1 MLDYKNPDYA
11 PIFLARA
18 RLLAGLRARNDP
30 KEWAAMRGHYKA
42 HSADFI
48 NDWGVTLDP
57 RNIERGLPAA
67 VPFILFPRQREW
79 VEYVI
84 KKWRGAEPGL
94 TEKSRDMG
102 VTWLAAGL
110 SSALC
115 IFHQDMAIGF
125 GSRKEEYV
133 DKLGDPKCIF
143 YKIRMFMANLPIE
156 FRGGWTLKSAPHM
169 RCEFPNTRAVITG
182 EAGDNIGRGDRKS
195 IYFVD
200 EAAHLER
207 PQLVDASLSATTN
220 CRQDLSSVNGS
231 ANSFAQ
237 RRWGG
242 KIDVFTFSWRDDPRK
257 DQAWYDKQVAL
268 LDPIVVAQEI
278 DMNYNAS
285 QEGIVIPAVMVNA
298 AIDAHLKLG
307 IKPTGFRLGAL
318 DVADRGID
326 KNAWGSR
333 HGCLLEHVES
343 WSGAMS
349 DLFATAQKA
358 ARLTEERKLTN
369 FRYDGD
375 GVGASVRGD
384 MKVINE
390 QRKALKLPPIRA
402 IEFRGSGAVT
412 NPESKVPRTERTA
425 EDFFQNFKAQSWWHL
440 RFMFQETYKA
450 IQGLPYD
457 ANSIISIASGFPERQ
472 KLCVELS
479 QPIYKES
486 VTTGKIVI
494 DKQPDGVASPNLA
507 DVVMML
513 YAPMIMPLNIT
524 DGTLEAAARR

>member
-1 MLDYKNPDYA
+1 MLDFKNPDYA

-18 RLLAGLRARNDP
+18 RRLAWLRENP
-30 KEWAAMRGHYKA
+30 KSLAALKVYYKD
-42 HSADFI
+42 HPADFI

-57 RNIERGLPAA
+57 RNIERKLPAA
-67 VPFILFPRQREW
+67 VPFVLFPRQREW
-79 VEYVI
+79 IEYVV
-84 KKWRGAEPGL
+84 KKWRAGDPGL

-115 IFHQDMAIGF
+115 IFYDDMAIGF

-143 YKIRMFMANLPIE
+143 YKIRMFMANLPTE
-156 FRGGWTLKSAPHM
+156 FRAGWTLKSAPHM
-169 RCEFPNTRAVITG
+169 RCEFPDTRAVITG

-242 KIDVFTFSWRDDPRK
+242 KIDVFTFSWTDDPRK
-257 DQAWYDKQVAL
+257 DKAWYDKQVAL

-285 QEGIVIPAVMVNA
+285 QEGIVIPTVMVTA
-298 AIDAHLKLG
+298 AIDAHIKLG
-307 IKPTGFRLGAL
+307 LKPSGIRLGAL
-318 DVADRGID
+318 DIADRGID
-326 KNAWGSR
+326 KNAFGSR
-333 HGCLLEHVES
+333 HGFLLERAES
-343 WSGAMS
+343 WSGAAS
-349 DLFATAQKA
+349 DLFVTAQRA
-358 ARLTEERKLTN
+358 ARLCDQYALN
-369 FRYDGD
+369 AYRYDGD
-375 GVGASVRGD
+375 GLGASVRGD

-390 QRKALKLPPIRA
+390 TRKANKQLLLRVH
-402 IEFRGSGAVT
+402 EFRGSGAVVD
-412 NPESKVPRTERTA
+412 PEKKVPRTDRTA

-457 ANSIISIASGFPERQ
+457 PTMIISIASDFPERQ

-486 VTTGKIVI
+486 VTTGKMVI

-513 YAPMIMPLNIT
+513 FAPLRMGLNIS
-524 DGTLEAAARR
+524 DAALEAAGRR